1 MTSNDSRTGQS
12 RPTRT
17 EILEG
22 VKRIVGEQMAIAPDQ
37 IQDTH
42 HLENDIGCDSLD
54 LVEIMMEVEDHFGV
68 SVPDE
73 ISDQIRTIREI
84 ADNVGKL
91 LDQCPA
97 S

>member
-1 MTSNDSRTGQS
+1 MTSNDSRIGQLQL
-12 RPTRT
+12 TQ
-17 EILEG
+17 EGILEG

>member
-1 MTSNDSRTGQS
+1 MTTDDSRINQS
-12 RPTRT
+12 QPTR
-17 EILEG
+17 EKVLDGI
-22 VKRIVGEQMAIAPDQ
+22 KRIVGEQMAIDPGQ
-37 IQDTH
+37 IQETN

-73 ISDQIRTIREI
+73 ISDQSRTINEI
-84 ADNVGKL
+84 ADNVLKL
-91 LDQCPA
+91 LGQCTA